1 MKMKSKATQHLLTIG
16 LLFGLAF
23 LGMLEPAMAERNPKI
38 HVLFVWGTNATDTR
52 QNCLQSRETFENC
65 MADMGIRSGGKY
77 IASFT
82 SLSGDDAHP
91 KKILEHC
98 QRMAQEAGP
107 DDALFVYILSH
118 GCCVYPKN
126 APETKE
132 NLINVLSPAAADGAH
147 MNLREVSIKRSSIIK
162 AMKSG
167 SHRLNVL
174 ITDSSSCIFASSSN
188 GAESLSFNYN
198 DRSIDSVLELC
209 SQYDDDSSSDSVNS
223 LMSILL
229 NCRGTINWNSTSP
242 FGGHSQTG
250 EIAIGN
256 NEGTL
261 FTQAF
266 IKVAG
271 KRMKSSSQ
279 PSVDAFFNQLGSSLF
294 DTFKEAKRNAR
305 NTAGFIIFIDQSQ
318 QTLTVFDDNGCVKR
332 EWSEK
337 DWFEEEQNEADDDGI
352 MY

>member
-1 MKMKSKATQHLLTIG
+1 MKMKSKAAQHLLTIG

-23 LGMLEPAMAERNPKI
+23 LGMLEPAMAQAPKI

-52 QNCLQSRETFENC
+52 TNVEVSKRNVEDAMRNI
-65 MADMGIRSGGKY
+65 GIREGGKY

-132 NLINVLSPAAADGAH
+132 NLIHGLSPLASDAEH
-147 MNLREVSIKRSSIIK
+147 MNLRVVGIRRSSIIK

-174 ITDSSSCIFASSSN
+174 ITDSSSCFFESSSN
-188 GAESLSFNYN
+188 GAEPLSFNYN
-198 DRSIDSVLELC
+198 DRSIDYVLELC
-209 SQYDDDSSSDSVNS
+209 SQYEDDSSSDSVNS

-229 NCRGTINWNSTSP
+229 NCGGTINWNSTSP
-242 FGGHSQTG
+242 FGGYSQIG
-250 EIAIGN
+250 EWSIGN

-279 PSVDAFFNQLGSSLF
+279 PSVDAFFNQLGSSLV
-294 DTFKEAKRNAR
+294 DTFKEAKRNAFSTVGSIVFM
-305 NTAGFIIFIDQSQ
+305 NQSR
-318 QTLTVFDDNGCVKR
+318 QTLTEFDDNGCVKR

-337 DWFEEEQNEADDDGI
+337 D
-352 MY
+352 